1 MANRLRILILA
12 IITTM
17 TVISYSAMAAED
29 ESAKPDCDAYV
40 VDVAGSAELTANPD
54 EEWAAIKANQCVYP
68 GDLIRTGEDG
78 AVSLQLGPEVSV
90 KVNANSDFQLWNED
104 EDAIVPNELDF
115 ELGEVLTEI
124 APAEGEEVPFAV
136 NTPSGVVSVKG
147 TEFHVMVDEEGK
159 SEVKVLDGVVEL
171 LNDLGSVLAEAGM
184 AADLLQGIA
193 PGEPFGFDVDA
204 FRSELDQWAGLLKG
218 GNLKKFIKEKVK
230 DEVKKKALKGM
241 F

>member
-1 MANRLRILILA
+1 MANRLHIFIFALITA
-12 IITTM
+12 M
-17 TVISYSAMAAED
+17 TFISYSAMAEE
-29 ESAKPDCDAYV
+29 ESEKPDCDAYV
-40 VDVAGSAELTANPD
+40 VDVAGNAEFTSNPD
-54 EEWAAIKANQCVYP
+54 EDWAALTTNQCVYP

-104 EDAIVPNELDF
+104 EDSDLPNELDF

-124 APAEGEEVPFAV
+124 APEEGEEVPFAV

-184 AADLLQGIA
+184 AADLLQGMA

-204 FRSELDQWAGLLKG
+204 FRSELDEWAGLLKG